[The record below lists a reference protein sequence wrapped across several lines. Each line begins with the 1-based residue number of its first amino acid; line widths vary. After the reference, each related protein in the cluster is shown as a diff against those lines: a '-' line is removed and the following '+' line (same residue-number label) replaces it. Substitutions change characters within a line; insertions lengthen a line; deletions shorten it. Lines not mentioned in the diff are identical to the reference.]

1 MKTPECVYCLIT
13 NLTSWTTLQTL
24 TVTNYLNEFVDGHAV
39 RCPYRFIK
47 LCRRNKTIPVHTPS
61 HHIMEA

>member
-1 MKTPECVYCLIT
+1 MKTPECVFCLIT

-24 TVTNYLNEFVDGHAV
+24 TVTKCLNEFVDGQAV
-39 RCPYRFIK
+39 RCPHRFIK
-47 LCRRNKTIPVHTPS
+47 LPWHNKTIPVHTPS